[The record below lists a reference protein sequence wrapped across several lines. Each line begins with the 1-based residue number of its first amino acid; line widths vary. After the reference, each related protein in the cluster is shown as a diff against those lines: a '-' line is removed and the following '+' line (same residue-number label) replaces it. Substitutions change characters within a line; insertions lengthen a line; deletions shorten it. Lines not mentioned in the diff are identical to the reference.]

1 MTKIAILGGTGYT
14 ACELIK
20 ILLRHPHAE
29 IVAVTSRDEKM
40 PSVADSHPS
49 LANRINLRMEPFDA
63 EKLAAKGVECV
74 FGCLPHGASMDA
86 IAALLSLPSP
96 SGAGGEGGTLTHP
109 PPSLP
114 AKPKNQVHPSLPAPL
129 PGGEGRMRVI
139 DLSADYRLRD
149 ANAYARWYG
158 ESHHDLANLAHAVYG
173 LPEIYGDEIRSAH
186 LIANPGCY
194 PQTGILGLA
203 PLIAG
208 KYIKLKD
215 IIIDAK
221 SGVSGAGRT
230 PKLTTHFPECN
241 ESVTAYSVGT
251 HRHTPEIEQTLTD
264 IAGEPVEVI
273 FTPHLIP
280 MDRGIFTTIYAA
292 PHRAVTDA
300 QLLELYRAYY
310 VNAPFVRV
318 TNQIPA
324 TKDSA
329 HTNFID
335 MTVRVVR
342 GRILVLVAED
352 NLVRGA
358 SGVAV
363 QNFNRMFGYEEK
375 LGLA

>member
-20 ILLRHPHAE
+20 ILLRHPAAQ

-40 PSVADSHPS
+40 PAVAESHPS
-49 LANRINLRMEPFDA
+49 LAGTIKLRMEPFDA
-63 EKLAAKGVECV
+63 DTLAAKGVQCV

-86 IAALLSLPSP
+86 ISGLLERGLR
-96 SGAGGEGGTLTHP
+96 A
-109 PPSLP
+109 
-114 AKPKNQVHPSLPAPL
+114 
-129 PGGEGRMRVI
+129 I

-149 ANAYARWYG
+149 PNVYAQWYG
-158 ESHHDLANLAHAVYG
+158 ESHHDLANLAKAVYG
-173 LPEIYGDEIRSAH
+173 LPEIYGDDIKNAQ

-194 PQTGILGLA
+194 PQTAILGLA
-203 PLIAG
+203 PLVAG
-208 KYIKLKD
+208 KYIDLRD
-215 IIIDAK
+215 IIIDSK
-221 SGVSGAGRT
+221 SGVTGAGRT

-241 ESVTAYSVGT
+241 ENVVAYNVGQ
-251 HRHTPEIEQTLTD
+251 HRHTPEIEQTLSD
-264 IAGEPVEVI
+264 VAGEPVEVI

-280 MDRGIFTTIYAA
+280 MDRGIFSTIYAT
-292 PHRAVTDA
+292 PRRAFTEA

-310 VNAPFVRV
+310 ANAPFVRV
-318 TNQIPA
+318 TSQIPA

-342 GRILVLVAED
+342 GRIVVLTAQD

-363 QNFNRMFGYEEK
+363 QNFNRMYGHDEK
-375 LGLA
+375 TGLW